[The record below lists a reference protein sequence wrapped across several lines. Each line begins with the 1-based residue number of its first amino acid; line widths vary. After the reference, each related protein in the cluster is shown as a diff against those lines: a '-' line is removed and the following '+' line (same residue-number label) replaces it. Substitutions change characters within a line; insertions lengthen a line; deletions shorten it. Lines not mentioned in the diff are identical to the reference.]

1 MTIGYNTGI
10 QHDAMHDALQNN
22 GYFPAS
28 FIKELKLNTPPDMWN
43 TCRITGTRANTMT
56 LDTVGYNDPVLAQRL
71 NKRKKQQPTESYWY
85 AFFDFYFDAGF
96 SGAAIVVNSHSSYIN
111 GQTDWTIAKKDVEQ
125 LLQLINRI
133 SVNIHSIELENESYF
148 YPAIT
153 GLSGGSPSLMERI
166 KYGRNIEKT
175 IYGNCLQWQQH
186 LKNISSIVRQYT
198 DAPIGVSVDIS
209 GTMRSRNYN
218 SAVLA
223 DRSYYDFIAP
233 HIYVTDA
240 SQSGVMEAVRKA
252 VTQFPSDIEKRVTE
266 FNWNYQDRPNGH
278 ALTNQQLL
286 NHFKTAFA
294 AYGIQHGYFHT
305 LWNGIDSNGWC
316 KDLKPKQ

>member
-1 MTIGYNTGI
+1 MIGFNTGI
-10 QHDAMHDALQNN
+10 QFDAMQDALQNN
-22 GYFPAS
+22 GYFPPA
-28 FIKELKLNTPPDMWN
+28 FIKELKLNTPIDMWQ

-56 LDTVGYNDPVLAQRL
+56 LDTVGYNDTVLAQRL
-71 NKRKKQQPTESYWY
+71 TRRNKKQPTESYWN
-85 AFFDFYFDAGF
+85 AFLEFYFDAGF
-96 SGAAIVVNSHSSYIN
+96 QGAAITVNSHSSYIN
-111 GQTDWTIAKKDVEQ
+111 GETDWNIARKDVAQ
-125 LLQLINRI
+125 LMQMLNRL
-133 SVNIHSIELENESYF
+133 SVNIHSVELENESYF

-153 GLSGGSPSLMERI
+153 GLTGGSPSLMERL

-175 IYGNCLQWQQH
+175 IYGNCLKWQQH
-186 LKNISSIVRQYT
+186 LKNISTIVRDYT

-209 GTMRSRNYN
+209 QTMRSRNYN
-218 SAVLA
+218 TAVLA

-240 SQSGVMEAVRKA
+240 SQEGVMEAVRRA

-266 FNWNYQDRPNGH
+266 FNWNYQERPNGH

-286 NHFKTAFA
+286 NHFKNAFA
-294 AYGIQHGYFHT
+294 AYGIQHAYFHT
-305 LWNGIDSNGWC
+305 LWNGIDANGWC

>member
-1 MTIGYNTGI
+1 MTIGFNTGI
-10 QHDAMHDALQNN
+10 QHDAIQDALQNN

-28 FIKELKLNTPPDMWN
+28 FIKELKLNTPLDMWE

-71 NKRKKQQPTESYWY
+71 TKRKKQQPTQSYWY
-85 AFFDFYFDAGF
+85 AFNEFYHDGGF
-96 SGAAIVVNSHSSYIN
+96 KGAAIVVNSHSSYIN
-111 GQTDWTIAKKDVEQ
+111 GQTDWGFAIKEVAG
-125 LLQLINRI
+125 LLKHLQSWSIKI
-133 SVNIHSIELENESYF
+133 DSIELENESYF

-153 GLSGGSPSLMERI
+153 GMTGGSPSLMERI

-175 IYGNCLQWQQH
+175 IYANCLQWQQH
-186 LKNISSIVRQYT
+186 LKNIASIVRKYT

-209 GTMRSRNYN
+209 ATMRSRNYN

-223 DRSYYDFIAP
+223 ERYYDFIAP

-240 SQSGVMEAVRKA
+240 SQAGVMEAVRRA

-266 FNWNYQDRPNGH
+266 FNWNYQERPNGH

-294 AYGIQHGYFHT
+294 AYGIEHGYFHT
-305 LWNGIDSNGWC
+305 LWNGIDANGWC